1 MSTNKKRESI
11 DNKKGGGMLVVER
24 GGVTLSKVT
33 LSKESAKHLEG
44 KEPTTSGIR
53 GRVESN

>member
-24 GGVTLSKVT
+24 GGVTLSK
-33 LSKESAKHLEG
+33 ESAKHLEG